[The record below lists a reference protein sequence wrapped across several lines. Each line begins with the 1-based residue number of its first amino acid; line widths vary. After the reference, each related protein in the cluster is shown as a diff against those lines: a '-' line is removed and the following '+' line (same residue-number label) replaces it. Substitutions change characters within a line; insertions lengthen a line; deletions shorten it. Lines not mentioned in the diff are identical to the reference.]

1 MKLKIKNVLWG
12 ISIVLLLILF
22 IINGAEQKIVKSKGT
37 ENYGELQY
45 EYIAPDRIHSVIY
58 DSEAELLYVCYTSA
72 PCVNVYTYDGEFLW
86 CAMTEYMGPCYYDVI
101 DNSLIIYNTE
111 SAYIYNSKNGSF
123 EETVKSDELDLSYEY
138 RGIHILMED
147 MKEGYIY
154 HDKYQVYVMSSV
166 GKLNPIIERPDWFAL
181 FDYSWILLFVV
192 AVLFFTVA
200 TISTIEKRRNK
211 E

>member
-1 MKLKIKNVLWG
+1 
-12 ISIVLLLILF
+12 
-22 IINGAEQKIVKSKGT
+22 
-37 ENYGELQY
+37 
-45 EYIAPDRIHSVIY
+45 
-58 DSEAELLYVCYTSA
+58 
-72 PCVNVYTYDGEFLW
+72 
-86 CAMTEYMGPCYYDVI
+86 
-101 DNSLIIYNTE
+101 
-111 SAYIYNSKNGSF
+111 
-123 EETVKSDELDLSYEY
+123 
-138 RGIHILMED
+138 MED

-192 AVLFFTVA
+192 AALFFTVA